1 MKVGD
6 RVKVTNLVDNFNDD
20 IKIGMVGVIVDIR
33 GVERG
38 IELDNF
44 SSGHNCNQKC
54 NKPMSGWYI
63 HRDGLEL
70 IEASIGMSSSSM
82 KELMD
87 KVLDLEQQLELAKKE
102 LKDRL

>member
-6 RVKVTNLVDNFNDD
+6 RVKVTNLVDSYNDN

-44 SSGHNCNQKC
+44 ISGHNCNGLC
-54 NKPMSGWYI
+54 DRIGSGWYI
-63 HRDGLEL
+63 HKNNLEL
-70 IEASIGMSSSSM
+70 IEESIGMSSSSM